1 MKKLLYRCQSC
12 GYLSPQWLGRCPTC
26 GEWGSFKPEE
36 PQQAQPGAG
45 AGGGLGSASARAE
58 VEPLPLGEISLEE
71 ANRWPTGLGELDRLL
86 GGGVIAGSVI
96 LLGGEPGVGK
106 STLMLQV
113 ADRLARARGPVLYV
127 CGEESPAQVKLRAAR
142 LRLEAE
148 RELLVLSEQ
157 HLELIARAVRELRPR
172 AVVVDS
178 IQTVLPAG
186 EKVGEPG
193 TTRAVGLAT
202 FALAQL
208 ARELELPI
216 FLVGHITKSGEFAGP
231 KAIEH
236 LVDVVLY
243 LEGTQGGELRLL
255 RATKNRYGSCEEVGV
270 FRMGERGLEEV
281 ANPSE
286 LFTQRSPQPKPG
298 SVIVPS
304 LEGSRPILVEV
315 QALVSSGRT
324 SYSYGGY
331 PQRRATGLDYNR
343 VALLLAVIEKRLGL
357 HIGSD
362 DVYLNVAGG
371 LTLREPAADLGV
383 VAAVVSSFR
392 DRPVPYDAVIVGEVS
407 LSGEVRPVRRLKE
420 RLAEAGRLGYR
431 QAVIPRLQLQDER
444 ALEAGVGMKLHPA
457 GDVEEAMA
465 ALF

>member
-36 PQQAQPGAG
+36 PTVAETRAQAQAQ
-45 AGGGLGSASARAE
+45 ARVE
-58 VEPLPLGEISLEE
+58 LEPLPLGEISLEE

-113 ADRLARARGPVLYV
+113 ADRLARAHGPVLYV

-148 RELLVLSEQ
+148 RELLVLPEQ
-157 HLELIARAVRELRPR
+157 HLELIERAVRELRPK
-172 AVVVDS
+172 ALVVDS

-186 EKVGEPG
+186 EKVSEPG
-193 TTRAVGLAT
+193 STRAVGVAT

-243 LEGTQGGELRLL
+243 LEGTQGQGEGGDLRLL

-270 FRMGERGLEEV
+270 FRMGECGLEEV
-281 ANPSE
+281 ANPSQ
-286 LFTQRSPQPKPG
+286 LFTQRSSPQPKPG

-315 QALVSSGRT
+315 QALVSSG
-324 SYSYGGY
+324 GPALGY

-343 VALLLAVIEKRLGL
+343 VVLLLAVIEKRLGL

-392 DRPVPYDAVIVGEVS
+392 DQPVPYDTVIVGEVS

-420 RLAEAGRLGYR
+420 RLAEASRLGYR
-431 QAVIPRLQLQDER
+431 QAVIPQNQLQDER
-444 ALEAGVGMKLHPA
+444 GLELGMELHPA
-457 GDVEEAMA
+457 GDIEEAMA
-465 ALF
+465 TLF